1 MSHHFFVLF
10 WLHFVRSSSNGLQT
24 STGEQI
30 VTAYVDPVAD
40 GVSISFS
47 PGSGPEDEEIS
58 ASIALSDLDAFGSEG
73 VQGGFVYF
81 QIIGDKASLNYT
93 IVTSGDSD
101 SSIFG
106 EDLTGYYRI
115 PLEDLADFKIDLA
128 QHWHGSISGNIRVPV
143 IELEDDEDGDHLI
156 LSEG

>member
-1 MSHHFFVLF
+1 M
-10 WLHFVRSSSNGLQT
+10 
-24 STGEQI
+24 
-30 VTAYVDPVAD
+30 TAYVDPVAD

-47 PGSGPEDEEIS
+47 PGSGSEDEEIS
-58 ASIALSDLDAFGSEG
+58 ASITLSELDAFGSEG

-81 QIIGDKASLNYT
+81 QIVGDKASLNYT

-101 SSIFG
+101 ASTYG

-115 PLEDLADFKIDLA
+115 PLEDLDDFKIDLA

-143 IELEDDEDGDHLI
+143 IELEDDEDGDHLK
-156 LSEG
+156 LSQG

>member
-101 SSIFG
+101 SFIFG